1 MSVQKINPEFTCQR
15 WYLSD
20 CQSWTNKCKTRHSER
35 KVVSLDCYRL
45 LSTSSEQIST
55 PTGSASVAPGA
66 HTAGEMVTSVGGSC
80 DGSPPQGNGTLS
92 NRWCDHEES
101 LWPSCSSCPT
111 SSSKSNIMWD
121 SGCPQQD
128 HSPPVLLSNLTKET
142 SSDSTE
148 ASSSAC
154 VRVCGIQLRHF
165 FGAYCSNSNRR
176 INLFIFFYVFLCL
189 CEALWVLLYR

>member
-128 HSPPVLLSNLTKET
+128 HSPPVRLSNIFLCI
-142 SSDSTE
+142 SLPLWSTLSAALQINLSYQE
-148 ASSSAC
+148 IHSSALC
-154 VRVCGIQLRHF
+154 SQTTGIIPQGRNALR
-165 FGAYCSNSNRR
+165 AK
-176 INLFIFFYVFLCL
+176 
-189 CEALWVLLYR
+189 VL